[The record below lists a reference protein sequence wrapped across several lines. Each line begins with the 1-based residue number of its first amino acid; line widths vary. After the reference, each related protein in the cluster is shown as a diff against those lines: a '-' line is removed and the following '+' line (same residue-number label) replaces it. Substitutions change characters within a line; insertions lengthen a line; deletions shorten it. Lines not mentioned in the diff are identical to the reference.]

1 MTENFLKHRVLSQG
15 ERLIE
20 AMEKNDNGKGYSP
33 VIFSISLV
41 ERVKALKENIS
52 VLILVSGFKIPVA
65 LPYAALKQKIYRP
78 DFKTDD
84 AEILDLTGVT
94 GKAAIICEAENLK
107 PGDLAADGSIYLG
120 LYGDKDWFV
129 ADRDVKESNGREN
142 LVMKF
147 NQAAAYARDLRAH
160 GHDDW
165 ILPPGADDP
174 KEPDIL
180 TAMFNNT
187 SVGAF
192 RGTYDESGN
201 STSGWYWSSTMS
213 RNNPSEVLEKRF
225 DDGYSQL
232 VSGSPTISVRCV
244 RAVPRP

>member
-174 KEPDIL
+174 KEPNIL
-180 TAMFNNT
+180 SEMFNNKNL
-187 SVGAF
+187 GAF
-192 RGTYDESGN
+192 RGTYNESGDG
-201 STSGWYWSSTMS
+201 TYGWYWSSTLQQS
-213 RNNPSEVLEKRF
+213 DSDRAFEKKF
-225 DDGYSQL
+225 SDG
-232 VSGSPTISVRCV
+232 TIDFLSVKHTLSVRCV